1 MYEEHFELFRAGAI
15 KAFPNEAVWFITK
28 KGVREVKNTHEFPDT
43 HFSVSDKDH
52 QRAMKEGLLA
62 VVHSHPDNVAAPSS
76 LDMLGQ
82 INTAVPWGIIATDG
96 VAANDIAWWGKG
108 APKQPL
114 IGRTFRHGITDCY
127 ALIKDYYELE
137 LGIELPE
144 FPRDWEWWKSG
155 EQNLFEGG
163 FTKAG
168 FTKINAS
175 EARPG
180 DVWLARIGGEMDVAN
195 HGGVLLEDELML
207 HQIGSKE
214 PVDFTRPSARE
225 PIYRYMPHITHW
237 LRYTGSDK

>member
-28 KGVREVKNTHEFPDT
+28 KGVREVKNTHEFPES

-62 VVHSHPDNVAAPSS
+62 VVHSHPDNVAAPSY
-76 LDMLGQ
+76 LDMEGQ

-108 APKQPL
+108 APKAPL

-137 LGIELPE
+137 LGIMLPE
-144 FPRDWEWWKSG
+144 QPRDWEWWDND
-155 EQNLFEGG
+155 ELNLFEDNYLR
-163 FTKAG
+163 AG
-168 FTKINAS
+168 FVLINAS
-175 EARPG
+175 EAKPG
-180 DVWLARIGGEMDVAN
+180 DVWLARIGGKHNVAN
-195 HGGVLLEDELML
+195 HGGVLIEDELML
-207 HQIGSKE
+207 HQIGSKD
-214 PVDFTRPSARE
+214 PVDFSRPSARE

-237 LRYTGSDK
+237 LHYVGVDK